1 MGPGMMMML
10 RVDSDSGNWRPSM
23 SFLGDTGSGRIPMNT
38 CQSIADPLRGDRV
51 LLSTVSTM
59 IILIGYLI
67 LVSPPVFG
75 HSSKSSLLHVA

>member
-1 MGPGMMMML
+1 MGQGMMMML
-10 RVDSDSGNWRPSM
+10 CVDPDSGNWLPSM
-23 SFLGDTGSGRIPMNT
+23 SFLGDAGSGRIPMNT